1 MAVQDKAAGAK
12 AGGKAGDGLVEM
24 AWDPIT
30 RIVGSL
36 GIYTKIDFAQKR
48 VAECYSTS
56 SIFRGYS
63 IFMKGKDPR
72 DAHFI
77 TSRICGICGDNHAT
91 CSVYNQNMAY
101 GVRPPHLGEWIINL
115 GEAAEYMFD
124 HNIFQE
130 NLVGVDFCERMVR
143 ETNPG
148 VLEQAERTE
157 APHAADHG
165 YRTIADIMRSLN
177 PLEGE
182 FYREALQVSRLTRE
196 MFCLMEG
203 RHVHPSTLYPG
214 GVGTVATVQLFT
226 DYLTRLM
233 RYVEFMKRVVPM
245 HDDLFDFFYEA
256 LPGYEQVGNRRVLL
270 GCWGSLNDPEH
281 CNFQYKDMTDWGR
294 KMFVTPGVVVDG
306 KLVTTDLTEINLG
319 IRILLGSS
327 FYQSWE
333 DQEMFVTRDPL
344 GNPVDRNHP
353 WNQHTIPR
361 PQKRDFDGKYSWVMS
376 PRWFDGTDHL
386 ALDTG
391 GGPLARLW
399 ATALAGLVDIGYVK
413 ATGHSVVI
421 NLPRTMIKPEV
432 SFEWKIP
439 QWSNTIERDRARTY
453 FQAYAAACALHFV
466 EQALAEI
473 RAGNTRT
480 WERFKVPDE
489 AVSCGFTEAVRGVLS
504 HHMVIRG
511 GKIANYHP
519 YPPTPWN
526 ASVRDVHGTPGP
538 YEDAVQNTAIYEENP
553 PERFKGI
560 DIMRTVRSFD
570 PCLPCGVHMYL
581 GKGKVLERLHSPT
594 VYNPTS

>member
-1 MAVQDKAAGAK
+1 MTTSEENRD
-12 AGGKAGDGLVEM
+12 LVEM

-36 GIYTKIDFAQKR
+36 GIYAKIDFKQKQ

-91 CSVYNQNMAY
+91 CSVYAQNMAY
-101 GVRPPHLGEWIINL
+101 GARPPALAEWIINL
-115 GEAAEYMFD
+115 GESAEYMFD
-124 HNIFQE
+124 HNIYQE
-130 NLVGVDFCERMVR
+130 NLVGVDYCEKMVR
-143 ETNPG
+143 ATNPG
-148 VLEQAERTE
+148 VFELAERTPC
-157 APHAADHG
+157 PHAGDHG
-165 YRTIADIMRSLN
+165 FATIADIMRSLN

-182 FYREALQVSRLTRE
+182 FYREALVMSRLTRE

-233 RYVEFMKRVVPM
+233 RYVEYMMKVVPM

-256 LPGYEQVGNRRVLL
+256 LPGYEEVGRRRVML
-270 GCWGSLNDPEH
+270 GCWGSLNDPAH
-281 CNFQYKDMTDWGR
+281 CDFTYENMNAWGR

-306 KLVTTDLTEINLG
+306 DLVTNDLVDINLG

-327 FYQSWE
+327 YYDDWE
-333 DQEMFVTRDPL
+333 RQEPFVTHDPL
-344 GNPVDRNHP
+344 GNPVDMRHP

-361 PQKRDFDGKYSWVMS
+361 PQKRDFNDKYSWVMS
-376 PRWFDGTDHL
+376 PRWFDGKDML
-386 ALDTG
+386 PLDTG
-391 GGPLARLW
+391 GGPIARLW
-399 ATALAGLVDIGYVK
+399 TTALSGMVDIGFVK

-421 NLPRTMIKPEV
+421 NLPKTATKPETT
-432 SFEWKIP
+432 FEWKIP
-439 QWSNTIERDRARTY
+439 ERDGRPLSNALERNRARSY
-453 FQAYAAACALHFV
+453 FQAYAAACALYF
-466 EQALAEI
+466 AE
-473 RAGNTRT
+473 RGLEEVRRGRTQT
-480 WERFKVPDE
+480 WEPFDVPEE
-489 AVSCGFTEAVRGVLS
+489 AIGCGFTEAVRGVLS
-504 HHMVIRG
+504 HHMVIRN

-526 ASVRDVHGTPGP
+526 ASVRDTYGTPGP
-538 YEDAVQNTAIYEENP
+538 YEDAVQNTPIFEENP
-553 PERFKGI
+553 PDTFKGI
-560 DIMRTVRSFD
+560 DIMRAVRSFD

-581 GKGKVLERLHSPT
+581 GGGKELRKLHSPHAFDAM
-594 VYNPTS
+594 